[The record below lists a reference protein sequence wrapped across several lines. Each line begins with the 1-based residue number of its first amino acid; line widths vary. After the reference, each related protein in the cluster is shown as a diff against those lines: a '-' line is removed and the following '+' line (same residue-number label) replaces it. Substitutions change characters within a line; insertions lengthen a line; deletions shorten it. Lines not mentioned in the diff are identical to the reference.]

1 MLDFVL
7 SAVPGSET
15 PVTVERVTTAYV
27 QGRPQNTFAAPVSY
41 TVREIADGPDSESL
55 HEDSG
60 SQKLINRHFYFHG
73 QPPIFV
79 YDRITCRGVRYESH
93 GVEHRREGNFTYVY
107 GKAIERLLDVGTG
120 SD

>member
-7 SAVPGSET
+7 SAVPGDEIAI
-15 PVTVERVTTAYV
+15 TVERVTTTYV
-27 QGRPQNTFAAPVSY
+27 QGRPQNVYAAPVPY
-41 TVREIADGPDSESL
+41 TVREIADGPDSQKL
-55 HEDSG
+55 HEDAG
-60 SQKLINRHFYFHG
+60 GQKLVNRHFYFHG
-73 QPPIFV
+73 QPAVFV

-107 GKAIERLLDVGTG
+107 GKAIERLPDIGTG